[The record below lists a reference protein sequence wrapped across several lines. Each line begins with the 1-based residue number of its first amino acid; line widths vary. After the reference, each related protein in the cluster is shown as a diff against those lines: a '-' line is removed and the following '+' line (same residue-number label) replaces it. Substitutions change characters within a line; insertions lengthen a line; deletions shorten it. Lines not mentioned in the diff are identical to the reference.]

1 MKDIDCLI
9 MAALKTDLA
18 KEKYVLYRLRKDWA
32 LIVGEAAARHSQPYR
47 LQHATLF
54 IHTDNPSW
62 SHNFLTMQG
71 KLLAAIGKALPRK
84 NGRRLVSVKVLKMF
98 HGVLEEAPEAKEN
111 ERPFM
116 PHLDAARRCPCC
128 GVPLI
133 EGETICSACRRK
145 RAEATRQ
152 KIHQVL
158 KKTPWISYEDC
169 RHAVE
174 CDKMTFTDVKSLL
187 GEWAMGKALDP
198 QAKSVDKAFA
208 VMLTRSLS
216 PEQMSDERID
226 AIIEK
231 ERSRRTYV
239 PASGKQLRY
248 KK

>member
-1 MKDIDCLI
+1 
-9 MAALKTDLA
+9 
-18 KEKYVLYRLRKDWA
+18 
-32 LIVGEAAARHSQPYR
+32 
-47 LQHATLF
+47 
-54 IHTDNPSW
+54 
-62 SHNFLTMQG
+62 
-71 KLLAAIGKALPRK
+71 
-84 NGRRLVSVKVLKMF
+84 
-98 HGVLEEAPEAKEN
+98 
-111 ERPFM
+111 M

-174 CDKMTFTDVKSLL
+174 CDKMTFT
-187 GEWAMGKALDP
+187 
-198 QAKSVDKAFA
+198 A

-216 PEQMSDERID
+216 PEQLSDERID

>member
-1 MKDIDCLI
+1 
-9 MAALKTDLA
+9 
-18 KEKYVLYRLRKDWA
+18 
-32 LIVGEAAARHSQPYR
+32 
-47 LQHATLF
+47 
-54 IHTDNPSW
+54 
-62 SHNFLTMQG
+62 
-71 KLLAAIGKALPRK
+71 
-84 NGRRLVSVKVLKMF
+84 
-98 HGVLEEAPEAKEN
+98 
-111 ERPFM
+111 M

-216 PEQMSDERID
+216 PEQLSDERID

-231 ERSRRTYV
+231 KGAVGPMYLHLGNNYV
-239 PASGKQLRY
+239 IKIAKSSASLIFATSGRIFIGCF
-248 KK
+248 